1 MSRSSNLK
9 LPSVKKLGPEQL
21 DEPVVIDG
29 LQYVNWNRE
38 LFEHTRDSGIN
49 TVHVTIAY
57 WENFR
62 EVIANISQWNR
73 HFLNHG
79 DVIMPVH
86 CAADVLT
93 AKQTN
98 KLGIVFGFQNC
109 SPIED
114 DLALIEVLH
123 DLGVR
128 IMQLSYN
135 NQSLLATGCYEDN
148 DPGIT
153 RFGKQA
159 IKEMNRVGMVIDMSH
174 SAEQSTLEAI
184 ELSERP
190 IAITHANPE
199 SFHPALRNKSDKVI
213 SALAESGGI
222 LGFSMY
228 PFHLKGGA
236 DCTLQEFCRMIE
248 HTAEMMGVDKVAI
261 GSDLC
266 VNWGYDTLEW
276 MRSGRWTFAADYG
289 EGSADNKQWPDQ
301 PTWFKDSRDIG
312 NIASG
317 LSELG
322 FTEAD
327 INKII
332 GGNWL
337 RFFNDSFSAV

>member
-1 MSRSSNLK
+1 MSDQ
-9 LPSVKKLGPEQL
+9 VI
-21 DEPVVIDG
+21 IDG
-29 LQYVNWNRE
+29 LQYINWNRA
-38 LFEHTRDSGIN
+38 LFEKTRDSGIN

-62 EVIANISQWNR
+62 EVIANISTWNR

-79 DVIMPVH
+79 DLIMPVH
-86 CAADVLT
+86 SAADVLE
-93 AKQTN
+93 AKHQN
-98 KLGIVFGFQNC
+98 KLGILFGFQNC

-135 NQSLLATGCYEDN
+135 NQSLLATGCYEDD

-174 SAEQSTLEAI
+174 SAERSTLEAI

-199 SFHPALRNKSDKVI
+199 FFHAALRNKSDTVI
-213 SALAESGGI
+213 KALAESGGI
-222 LGFSMY
+222 LGCSLY
-228 PFHLKGGA
+228 PFHLHNGG
-236 DCTLQEFCRMIE
+236 DCTLQEFCRMIAD
-248 HTAEMMGVDKVAI
+248 TVEMMSIDQVAI

-266 VNWGYDTLEW
+266 EGWGYDTLEW

-289 EGSADNKQWPDQ
+289 EGSASDKQWPKQ
-301 PTWFKDSRDIG
+301 PAWFEGSQHIN
-312 NIASG
+312 NIATG
-317 LSELG
+317 LAEVG
-322 FTEAD
+322 FNPQEV
-327 INKII
+327 NKVM
-332 GGNWL
+332 GANWL
-337 RFFNDSFSAV
+337 KFFERSFTPQPA